1 MKLSVS
7 SVHPSREFSDLQ
19 VALGTPKLAIG
30 VKCKDSPGDCALAI
44 YRLANSVYIEFF
56 WKHITQS
63 YKDPYRSF
71 WLASALPQA

>member
-19 VALGTPKLAIG
+19 VELWEPPNLPLVSNVRTVL
-30 VKCKDSPGDCALAI
+30 DRALAI

-56 WKHITQS
+56 GNTLLRAIRTPGHFGWHLLS
-63 YKDPYRSF
+63 
-71 WLASALPQA
+71 PQA

>member
-44 YRLANSVYIEFF
+44 YRVANSVYIEFF
-56 WKHITQS
+56 
-63 YKDPYRSF
+63 
-71 WLASALPQA
+71 